1 MNLPLFS
8 RNNSGKC
15 RDADK
20 SFSELFHF
28 QRVKKCAKAC
38 SKLGC
43 GNGSKALEAEMKW
56 GRRTCRRAFSSFYF
70 APLIGGVVTLFA
82 PAMTVDPA

>member
-56 GRRTCRRAFSSFYF
+56 GGTAVAEPSAHS
-70 APLIGGVVTLFA
+70 TL
-82 PAMTVDPA
+82 PR